1 MFEAIIKH
9 LKKRFFDKP
18 NLEIQMELSQQIQL
32 ETIIQQDICYP
43 IAQILKTF
51 KSVMNRQN
59 I

>member
-18 NLEIQMELSQQIQL
+18 NLEIQMELSQQL